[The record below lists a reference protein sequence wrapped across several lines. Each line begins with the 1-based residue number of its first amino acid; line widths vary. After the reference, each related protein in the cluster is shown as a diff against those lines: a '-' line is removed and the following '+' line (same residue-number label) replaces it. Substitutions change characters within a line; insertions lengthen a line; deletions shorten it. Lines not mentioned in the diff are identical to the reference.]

1 VNRGKRTL
9 GGALLARILAVA
21 SALALLGACQ
31 QPQELKP
38 GQVWG
43 YDNRAGEG
51 ASTILILHIE
61 KATPIGDVYF
71 VSVRALD
78 VRRLGRKIRTTE
90 VWPLA
95 FTRDA
100 LARSLRSHQWDQPI
114 DRQFFK
120 YLDLWLR
127 EARDGRAAERTF
139 GVPIKEALDQIEA
152 EHPGFDK
159 RLLSDSLA

>member
-1 VNRGKRTL
+1 VTVL
-9 GGALLARILAVA
+9 Q
-21 SALALLGACQ
+21 SAHVLTVVFVVFFLGACQ

-38 GQVWG
+38 GQVWS
-43 YDNRAGEG
+43 YDNRSGEG
-51 ASTILILHIE
+51 ASTIQILHIE
-61 KATPIGDVYF
+61 KGTPLGDVYF
-71 VSVRALD
+71 VSVQALD

-100 LARSLRSHQWDQPI
+100 LTSSLRNHQWDQKI

-120 YLDLWLR
+120 QLDFWLR

-139 GVPIKEALDQIEA
+139 SVPVKEALDQFGTEQ
-152 EHPGFDK
+152 PGSEK
-159 RLLSDSLA
+159 RLLSDTVA